1 MARPF
6 HLPDESDAPP
16 VETKALTK
24 TFRDFWGR
32 PKVRAVDGL
41 DLSVARGEVF
51 GLLGPNGSGKT
62 TTIRLLLGLLRPT
75 SGEVRV
81 LGGSPRDVRAKARIG
96 FLPEE
101 SAFYPHLTAEETLRF
116 YGSLFP
122 ASRREVRRRSGEL
135 LERIGLLDA
144 RGRRVGDFSKG
155 MLRRLGLAQALLN
168 DPELVILDEPTSGLD
183 PMGMRE
189 VKDLILELR
198 RRRKTVLL
206 SSHLLADVEDVCDR
220 VAILHQG
227 RLRAI
232 GSLERL
238 LEDDARIAITAP
250 RLSPETVEALVRL
263 LRERE
268 GPAVPIEIRKP
279 RTRLEEYFLRVV
291 SSAAPEGEPRPANRK
306 AP

>member
-1 MARPF
+1 MARLP
-6 HLPDESDAPP
+6 HLRDGADAPP

-32 PKVRAVDGL
+32 PKVRAVAGL
-41 DLSVARGEVF
+41 DLSVARGEAF
-51 GLLGPNGSGKT
+51 GLLGPNGSGKS

-122 ASRREVRRRSGEL
+122 ASRREIRRRAGEL
-135 LERIGLLDA
+135 LERVDLLGA

-189 VKDLILELR
+189 VKDIIVELR

-220 VAILHQG
+220 VAILYQG

-232 GSLERL
+232 GPLERL
-238 LEDDARIAITAP
+238 LEDDTRISITTP
-250 RLSPETVEALVRL
+250 RLSPETLEALRRL

-268 GPAVPIEIRKP
+268 GPALPVEIRKP

-291 SSAAPEGEPRPANRK
+291 SSAAPEGDPKSANRE
-306 AP
+306 AT